1 LFAPTSSSED
11 SSRIFASMPG
21 SGVPADPGFMYCA
34 PGSVVIMIW
43 PVSVC
48 HQVSTTG
55 VSPRP
60 MTSRYQSQAFGL
72 IGSPT
77 VPRSRSDER
86 SCLAGSS
93 APHFMND
100 RIAVGAK

>member
-1 LFAPTSSSED
+1 MPASSP
-11 SSRIFASMPG
+11 SSVTTCASIPG
-21 SGVPADPGFMYCA
+21 SGLPAEPGLVSWM

-55 VSPRP
+55 QFSPP
-60 MTSRYQSQAFGL
+60 ITFQYQIQAFGL

-77 VPRSRSDER
+77 VPSSLSFDR
-86 SCLAGSS
+86 SCLFGCST
-93 APHFMND
+93 PHFMHA
-100 RIAVGAK
+100 RIAVGAV